1 MLSVIILWIYI
12 LITTIAAGALMI
24 RIAGLVGIVK
34 RDFVPQDLMTL
45 MLAGLVFVTVYA
57 QVWSLFGGVGLA
69 ANAALCV
76 ICVFGCRRLPGEL
89 RESFG
94 MRICQGGD
102 RRTGAFGK
110 SSDGGKHYP
119 DIDCGFIIS
128 GIFAAIV
135 FLIMA
140 YGTSHGY
147 MHYDTGLY
155 HAQAIHWIEDYGV
168 VPGLANLHV
177 RLGYNSSAF
186 ALNALYS
193 FAFISGRSYHV
204 TAGFWALLLAW
215 GCVAHPVSWILRSH
229 TGMNKAVYNKAG
241 DDKDD
246 GDKATDNKAG
256 RRSPLTVN
264 VIAEAVS
271 VKIPSITV
279 RVAGVYYLFMIFDE
293 MVSPASDYYMVS
305 LGFILIIRW
314 TDALSSSD
322 MTDRFCLLSMLACFI
337 LTIKLSGALF
347 VLLAVIPAYMIIQRR
362 PAAKGDRDVLT
373 DSYDEGTGS
382 ADAVRAGNR
391 SAAIRLTACI
401 VTGALIVLPYLIRNV
416 IISGW
421 LLYPST
427 SFTLFHP
434 DWQVPQGLAQY
445 DFKEIQVYGRGYTD
459 VGMYDLPIGGWISHW
474 FGTLGATD
482 KALMAVAVVGTGA
495 FVVQLS
501 LSIFAAAKS
510 NKEIKGI
517 KAEDIPQRKAA
528 IYYAT
533 TIVVILCFVFWLT
546 TSPLMRY
553 GCLYV
558 YLVCALTWGGVLKS
572 MFRYRGMSRRI
583 INVMSI
589 VIVSG
594 LCLLG
599 IYKTAM
605 WGIETVRL
613 YRPDTWIQQ
622 QDYDTYEVTEYAIDK
637 VTIYTP
643 TEGDRTGYY
652 AFPSSPV
659 VQDIHLRGTDVADG
673 FVP

>member
-24 RIAGLVGIVK
+24 RLAGLVGIVK

-57 QVWSLFGGVGLA
+57 QIWSLFGGVGLA
-69 ANAALCV
+69 ANVVLCV
-76 ICVFGCRRLPGEL
+76 ICIFGCRVLTRMLRGPFSLPAYH
-89 RESFG
+89 
-94 MRICQGGD
+94 GD
-102 RRTGAFGK
+102 DRHTGVPDK

-119 DIDCGFIIS
+119 DIDRGFIIS
-128 GIFAAIV
+128 GITATII

-155 HAQAIHWIEDYGV
+155 HAQAIHWIEEYGV
-168 VPGLANLHV
+168 IPGLANLHV

-186 ALNALYS
+186 PLNALYS

-204 TAGFWALLLAW
+204 TAGFCALLLAW
-215 GCVAHPVSWILRSH
+215 ECIVHPV
-229 TGMNKAVYNKAG
+229 
-241 DDKDD
+241 
-246 GDKATDNKAG
+246 
-256 RRSPLTVN
+256 
-264 VIAEAVS
+264 
-271 VKIPSITV
+271 KIQNLPSILV
-279 RVAGVYYLFMIFDE
+279 RVAGIYYLFMIFDE
-293 MVSPASDYYMVS
+293 MVSPASDYYMVT

-314 TDALSSSD
+314 VDAMSASD

-347 VLLAVIPAYMIIQRR
+347 ILLAVIPAYMIIKKSSASRCR
-362 PAAKGDRDVLT
+362 NDAEIR
-373 DSYDEGTGS
+373 SSDEGYDAPYFGS
-382 ADAVRAGNR
+382 SGNR
-391 SAAIRLTACI
+391 SAVIRIIICI
-401 VTGALIVLPYLIRNV
+401 VTGAVIVLPYLIRNV

-427 SFTLFHP
+427 ALTFFHP

-459 VGMYDLPIGGWISHW
+459 VGMYDVPIGQWISHW
-474 FGTLGATD
+474 FGTLGVTD
-482 KALMAVAVVGTGA
+482 KALMAVAVVGTGV

-501 LSIFAAAKS
+501 LSIFAAVKSDKEAK
-510 NKEIKGI
+510 GA
-517 KAEDIPQRKAA
+517 KAEDRTQQKDA

-558 YLVCALTWGGVLKS
+558 YLVCALTWGGVLKNMICS
-572 MFRYRGMSRRI
+572 HRLSGRAQNMVTIM
-583 INVMSI
+583 I
-589 VIVSG
+589 VTG

-622 QDYDTYEVTEYAIDK
+622 QDYESFEVKEYAIDG

-643 TEGDRTGYY
+643 TEGDRAGYY

-659 VQDIHLRGTDVADG
+659 KRDIHLRGSDITGG
-673 FVP
+673 FTSN

>member
-1 MLSVIILWIYI
+1 MISVIIIWIYI

-24 RIAGLVGIVK
+24 RLAGLVGIVK
-34 RDFVPQDLMTL
+34 RDFVPQDLLTL
-45 MLAGLVFVTVYA
+45 MLAGLIFVTVYA

-69 ANAALCV
+69 ANIVLCV
-76 ICVFGCRRLPGEL
+76 ICIFGCITLPHMLRGYFNRRL
-89 RESFG
+89 
-94 MRICQGGD
+94 IV
-102 RRTGAFGK
+102 
-110 SSDGGKHYP
+110 
-119 DIDCGFIIS
+119 S
-128 GIFAAIV
+128 GISATII

-155 HAQAIHWIEDYGV
+155 HAQAIHWIEEYGV
-168 VPGLANLHV
+168 IPGLANLHV

-204 TAGFWALLLAW
+204 TTGFCALLLAW
-215 GCVAHPVSWILRSH
+215 ECVTHPIKIQNL
-229 TGMNKAVYNKAG
+229 
-241 DDKDD
+241 
-246 GDKATDNKAG
+246 
-256 RRSPLTVN
+256 P
-264 VIAEAVS
+264 S
-271 VKIPSITV
+271 VFV
-279 RVAGVYYLFMIFDE
+279 RVAGAYYLFMIFDE
-293 MVSPASDYYMVS
+293 MVSPASDYYMVT

-314 TDALSSSD
+314 VDAMSATD

-337 LTIKLSGALF
+337 LSIKLSGALF
-347 VLLAVIPAYMIIQRR
+347 ILIAAIPAYMIIKKCSSSRCR
-362 PAAKGDRDVLT
+362 T
-373 DSYDEGTGS
+373 DAEMHSPDEGYEPPDLTKTGI
-382 ADAVRAGNR
+382 GN
-391 SAAIRLTACI
+391 AAIRLITCI
-401 VTGALIVLPYLIRNV
+401 VTGAVIVLPYLIRNV

-427 SFTLFHP
+427 AFTFLHP

-459 VGMYDLPIGGWISHW
+459 VGMYDVPIGQWISHW
-474 FGTLGATD
+474 FGTLSGTD

-501 LSIFAAAKS
+501 LSIFAAVKS
-510 NKEIKGI
+510 NKDAKGV
-517 KAEDIPQRKAA
+517 KKEDGPQQKDA

-533 TIVVILCFVFWLT
+533 TIVVILCFIFWLT

-558 YLVCALTWGGVLKS
+558 YLVCALTWGSVLKTLICS
-572 MFRYRGMSRRI
+572 HRLSHRAQK
-583 INVMSI
+583 VMTIMI
-589 VIVSG
+589 VTG

-605 WGIETVRL
+605 WVIETVRL

-622 QDYDTYEVTEYAIDK
+622 QDYDTYEVTEYAIDG

-643 TEGDRTGYY
+643 AEGDRAGYY

-659 VQDIHLRGTDVADG
+659 EQDIYLRGADITGG
-673 FVP
+673 FTSN

>member
-24 RIAGLVGIVK
+24 RLAGLVGIVK

-57 QVWSLFGGVGLA
+57 QIWSLFGGVGLA
-69 ANAALCV
+69 ANVVLCV
-76 ICVFGCRRLPGEL
+76 ICIFGCRMLPQML
-89 RESFG
+89 RGSFCLPAY
-94 MRICQGGD
+94 RSDDCH
-102 RRTGAFGK
+102 TGAPDK
-110 SSDGGKHYP
+110 SSDGSNHYP
-119 DIDCGFIIS
+119 DIDRGFIIS
-128 GIFAAIV
+128 GISAAIV

-155 HAQAIHWIEDYGV
+155 HAQAIHWIEEYGV
-168 VPGLANLHV
+168 IPGLANLHV

-186 ALNALYS
+186 PLNALYS

-204 TAGFWALLLAW
+204 TAGFCTLLLAW
-215 GCVAHPVSWILRSH
+215 ECIVHPV
-229 TGMNKAVYNKAG
+229 
-241 DDKDD
+241 
-246 GDKATDNKAG
+246 
-256 RRSPLTVN
+256 
-264 VIAEAVS
+264 
-271 VKIPSITV
+271 KIQNLPSILV
-279 RVAGVYYLFMIFDE
+279 RAAGIYYLFMIFDE
-293 MVSPASDYYMVS
+293 MVSPASDYYMVT

-314 TDALSSSD
+314 VDAMSASD
-322 MTDRFCLLSMLACFI
+322 MTDRFCLLSMFACFI

-347 VLLAVIPAYMIIQRR
+347 ILLAVIPAYMIIKKSSASRCR
-362 PAAKGDRDVLT
+362 NDAEIR
-373 DSYDEGTGS
+373 SSDEGYDAPYFGS
-382 ADAVRAGNR
+382 SGNR
-391 SAAIRLTACI
+391 SAVIRIIICI
-401 VTGALIVLPYLIRNV
+401 VTGAVIVLPYLIRNV

-427 SFTLFHP
+427 AFTFLHP

-459 VGMYDLPIGGWISHW
+459 VGMYDVPIGQWISHW
-474 FGTLGATD
+474 FETLGGTD
-482 KALMAVAVVGTGA
+482 KALMAVAVVGTGV

-501 LSIFAAAKS
+501 LSIFAAVKS
-510 NKEIKGI
+510 DKEKKGT
-517 KAEDIPQRKAA
+517 KAEDRTQQKDA

-558 YLVCALTWGGVLKS
+558 YLVCALTWGSVLKS
-572 MFRYRGMSRRI
+572 I
-583 INVMSI
+583 ISSHRLSHRAQKAMTIMI
-589 VIVSG
+589 VTG

-605 WGIETVRL
+605 WGTETVRL

-622 QDYDTYEVTEYAIDK
+622 QDYESFEVTEYAIDG

-643 TEGDRTGYY
+643 AEGDRAGYY

-659 VQDIHLRGTDVADG
+659 EQDIHLRGAGITDG
-673 FVP
+673 FIPQ

>member
-24 RIAGLVGIVK
+24 RLAGLVGIVK

-45 MLAGLVFVTVYA
+45 MLAGLIFVTVYA

-69 ANAALCV
+69 ANVVLCV
-76 ICVFGCRRLPGEL
+76 ICIFGCRVLTRML
-89 RESFG
+89 RGYFNRG
-94 MRICQGGD
+94 LIV
-102 RRTGAFGK
+102 
-110 SSDGGKHYP
+110 
-119 DIDCGFIIS
+119 S
-128 GIFAAIV
+128 GIIAVIV

-155 HAQAIHWIEDYGV
+155 HAQAIHWIEEYGV
-168 VPGLANLHV
+168 IPGLANLHV

-186 ALNALYS
+186 PLNALYS

-204 TAGFWALLLAW
+204 TAGFCALLLVW
-215 GCVAHPVSWILRSH
+215 ECVTHSIKIHNLPSVFAR
-229 TGMNKAVYNKAG
+229 AAG
-241 DDKDD
+241 
-246 GDKATDNKAG
+246 
-256 RRSPLTVN
+256 
-264 VIAEAVS
+264 I
-271 VKIPSITV
+271 
-279 RVAGVYYLFMIFDE
+279 YYLFMIFDE
-293 MVSPASDYYMVS
+293 MVSPASDYYMVT

-314 TDALSSSD
+314 VDAMSSSD

-347 VLLAVIPAYMIIQRR
+347 ILLAMIPAYMII
-362 PAAKGDRDVLT
+362 
-373 DSYDEGTGS
+373 
-382 ADAVRAGNR
+382 R
-391 SAAIRLTACI
+391 SGENKNAAIRIITCI
-401 VTGALIVLPYLIRNV
+401 VTGAVIVLPYLIRNV

-427 SFTLFHP
+427 AFTFLHP

-459 VGMYDLPIGGWISHW
+459 VGMYDVPIGRWISHW
-474 FGTLGATD
+474 FETLGGTD
-482 KALMAVAVVGTGA
+482 KALMAVAVVGTGV

-501 LSIFAAAKS
+501 LSIFAAVKK
-510 NKEIKGI
+510 NKEAKGA
-517 KAEDIPQRKAA
+517 KAEDRPQQKDA

-533 TIVVILCFVFWLT
+533 TIVVILCFIFWLT

-558 YLVCALTWGGVLKS
+558 YLVCALTWGGVLKNMICS
-572 MFRYRGMSRRI
+572 HRLSGRAQNMVTIM
-583 INVMSI
+583 I
-589 VIVSG
+589 VTG

-622 QDYDTYEVTEYAIDK
+622 QDYESFEVKEYAIDG

-643 TEGDRTGYY
+643 TEGDRAGYY

-659 VQDIHLRGTDVADG
+659 EQDIHLRGADITDG
-673 FVP
+673 FTSN